1 MDQRTAAATRSFF
14 SKSAGKKMLTKSA
27 NSYSEVVEGAL
38 LSDRGSR
45 WRFCLACIPRG
56 LCSPTRCQPP
66 KDAALFSTPW
76 SLIVARNC
84 VRYFGVGKPGCFCI
98 GRQVKRGSLLA
109 FAAHLE
115 KSNFRMQETHWTQ
128 CNLHFIFLYLKFMNE
143 YEVSLVQVELW
154 RHPNSVTRMPL
165 HQASLATRRC
175 SV

>member
-38 LSDRGSR
+38 LSDRESR

-76 SLIVARNC
+76 SLIVART
-84 VRYFGVGKPGCFCI
+84 VFGVGKPGCFCT
-98 GRQVKRGSLLA
+98 GLQVKRGSLLA

-115 KSNFRMQETHWTQ
+115 KSNFRMQETLGCSITYISF
-128 CNLHFIFLYLKFMNE
+128 FIFEIMNE
-143 YEVSLVQVELW
+143 YECIIGTS
-154 RHPNSVTRMPL
+154 
-165 HQASLATRRC
+165 
-175 SV
+175 

>member
-1 MDQRTAAATRSFF
+1 MDPRTAAATRSFF

-38 LSDRGSR
+38 LSDRESR
-45 WRFCLACIPRG
+45 WRFCLACITRG
-56 LCSPTRCQPP
+56 LCWPTRRLSP

-84 VRYFGVGKPGCFCI
+84 VRYFGVGKPGCFCT
-98 GRQVKRGSLLA
+98 GLQVKRGSLVA
-109 FAAHLE
+109 FAPHLE

-128 CNLHFIFLYLKFMNE
+128 YNLHFIFLYLKFMNE

-154 RHPNSVTRMPL
+154 RHPNSVTRMP
-165 HQASLATRRC
+165 H
-175 SV
+175 